1 MVAATTELDEH
12 DDGFNLQ
19 AKASTPAWRAAALV
33 ASLCG
38 VMMANMWANPVVTL
52 SVLCRPWPSPRFPLV
67 PVWTPRDGVVDTIEL
82 SGRRPRQ
89 STETG
94 WATGPRLLKT
104 RLVQSVLTRIS
115 SKQDDVY

>member
-52 SVLCRPWPSPRFPLV
+52 SVLCRPWPSPRFPST
-67 PVWTPRDGVVDTIEL
+67 TPSRGVQTGTRV